1 MKVRAEMPQRR
12 ETRGKSRRR
21 NLRLERAD
29 AKPLNALDT
38 VEECQELEEICRTVA
53 EILPLLRILKI
64 APVGGEVNAGQHEF
78 PHPARRETLCLSPHV
93 PRTAGAYVAA
103 EKRDD
108 AVGAVLVATVLHLQ
122 ESARVPLA
130 PVCRKVLILCC
141 RAHISDRKGRLE
153 FLCEIGV
160 QNADQILFLLIAE
173 HQIYTAVFFQA
184 LRRCLRV
191 TARRDDNSPGI

>member
-1 MKVRAEMPQRR
+1 MP
-12 ETRGKSRRR
+12 
-21 NLRLERAD
+21 
-29 AKPLNALDT
+29 
-38 VEECQELEEICRTVA
+38 
-53 EILPLLRILKI
+53 
-64 APVGGEVNAGQHEF
+64 F
-78 PHPARRETLCLSPHV
+78 
-93 PRTAGAYVAA
+93 
-103 EKRDD
+103 
-108 AVGAVLVATVLHLQ
+108 
-122 ESARVPLA
+122 A

-173 HQIYTAVFFQA
+173 HQIHTAVFFQA